1 MSVILEWFTTDI
13 FFTNIAVH
21 FAFHSFMVLSLS
33 KLFRYNM
40 HYFLRTLLF
49 LLLFIFIAD
58 TMDAQRRRTSS
69 RRDRYEPQES
79 FEDKLGYSISFGNFS
94 FGSGFFISSKLQG
107 IYKVQDFLSVG
118 LHGELYYNF
127 VNVFNGDDFSLFDAG
142 VGPLARVHV
151 AEGFYL
157 QGEYS
162 YTSLDFPPNSTL
174 SRESYLY
181 PLIGGGYTSG
191 GGGRWSYGLHVLF
204 IANEEVRDVKGESVE
219 YWIDFHY
226 RF

>member
-1 MSVILEWFTTDI
+1 
-13 FFTNIAVH
+13 
-21 FAFHSFMVLSLS
+21 
-33 KLFRYNM
+33 M
-40 HYFLRTLLF
+40 HKILRTLF
-49 LLLFIFIAD
+49 VLLIFVFIAD
-58 TMDAQRRRTSS
+58 SIDAQRRRTSS

-79 FEDKLGYSISFGNFS
+79 IEDKLRCSISLGNFS
-94 FGSGFFISSKLQG
+94 FGSGFFISSKRQG
-107 IYKVQDFLSVG
+107 AYKVQDFLSVG
-118 LHGELYYNF
+118 LHGKLFYNF

-142 VGPLARVHV
+142 VGPLARIHV

-162 YTSLDFPPNSTL
+162 YTSFDFPPNSAV
-174 SRESYLY
+174 SRESYFY
-181 PLIGGGYTSG
+181 PLVGGGYTSG

-204 IANEEVRDVKGESVE
+204 VADEEVRDIQQESIE